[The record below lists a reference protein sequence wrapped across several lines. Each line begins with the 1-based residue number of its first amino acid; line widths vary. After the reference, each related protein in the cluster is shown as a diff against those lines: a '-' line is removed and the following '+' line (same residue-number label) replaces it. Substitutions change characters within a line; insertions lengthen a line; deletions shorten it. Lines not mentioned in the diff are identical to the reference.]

1 MNSPSRPGAL
11 ALAAMLTALSPL
23 ANAACNG
30 ADIGADAPDARYV
43 VATDTVTD
51 SATGLVWKRCA
62 EGLSGAACA
71 TGSAFTGDW
80 SQALA
85 RAAAV
90 NSGAAGTINAGS
102 TDWRLPNRTE
112 LASLVERKCA
122 APAINSTVFQAT
134 PAQSFWSS
142 SPYSLIATMSWY
154 VDFNA
159 GDVGPALKT
168 SVKNVRLVRGQ

>member
-1 MNSPSRPGAL
+1 MKSPTRLGAL
-11 ALAAMLTALSPL
+11 AMAAMLTAFSPL

-30 ADIGADAPDARYV
+30 ADINADAPDARYTS
-43 VATDTVTD
+43 ATDTVTD
-51 SATGLVWKRCA
+51 LATGLVWKRCA
-62 EGLSGAACA
+62 EGLSGATC
-71 TGSAFTGDW
+71 TGTAFTGDW

-85 RAAAV
+85 RVAAV

-102 TDWRLPNRTE
+102 TDWRLPNRAE

-122 APAINSTVFQAT
+122 APAINSAVFPAT

-142 SPYSLIATMSWY
+142 SPYALIATTSWY

-159 GDVGPALKT
+159 GDVGAALKT
-168 SVKNVRLVRGQ
+168 SLKNVRLVRGQ